1 MGTSGRRMETD
12 EKAEYT
18 GAKRQFDW
26 WKGNV
31 SQFKK
36 MQTDEKVDHS
46 LVRGRR
52 LEMMET
58 GVKTMETT
66 LKDEEKSE
74 EKLEKKTT

>member
-18 GAKRQFDW
+18 GARRQFDW
-26 WKGNV
+26 WEGNA
-31 SQFKK
+31 SQYKK
-36 MQTDEKVDHS
+36 MWTDEKVDHS

-52 LEMMET
+52 LEKMGT
-58 GVKTMETT
+58 GVKTAETT
-66 LKDEEKSE
+66 LKDGEKAE